1 MKTCT
6 KCNVEKPFT
15 EFYKDTRPVSG
26 LSYTCKVCSNN
37 ASVDW
42 YKKSKDTE
50 AYKARRD
57 AYNAYRKSEEYKA
70 QRRATRDLVKNREE
84 CKKYAASNK
93 EKIATRHKAD
103 RQARPDV
110 YKERRR
116 NNYHKSGKQRGLEG
130 IKNLTDNY
138 VKNVLVIRSKGLTY
152 ADIPQALVEAKRLQ
166 LLIKREVRD
175 ADQRP

>member
-1 MKTCT
+1 
-6 KCNVEKPFT
+6 
-15 EFYKDTRPVSG
+15 

-84 CKKYAASNK
+84 CKKYAANNT
-93 EKIATRHKAD
+93 EKIATRHKASRIAD
-103 RQARPDV
+103 PD
-110 YKERRR
+110 KFKKIRREQ
-116 NNYHKSGKQRGLEG
+116 YFKSGKQHGLEG